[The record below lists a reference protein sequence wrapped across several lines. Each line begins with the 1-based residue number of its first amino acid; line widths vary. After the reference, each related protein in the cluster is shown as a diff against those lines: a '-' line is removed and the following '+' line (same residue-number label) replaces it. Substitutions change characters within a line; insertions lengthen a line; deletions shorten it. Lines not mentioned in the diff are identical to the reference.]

1 MPPVLSIPLLS
12 YEERTENGNGLH
24 MLYSSSLDS
33 YGSLS
38 MGDTDY
44 GSLSSYSSK
53 LLPPPSTLEM
63 IVPAHAVGK
72 VMGKGGA
79 NIDNICK
86 ISGVVLEISDSNCS
100 WGDRVALISGTSE
113 QKHTGGLA
121 AEASAVR

>member
-86 ISGVVLEISDSNCS
+86 LVCFPTGHFGWRNSSADE
-100 WGDRVALISGTSE
+100 TSFDHCE
-113 QKHTGGLA
+113 CEEGQ
-121 AEASAVR
+121 E